1 MLRLCLCMLTGVAL
15 GLMGVASP
23 VRGEES
29 PQWRGVDRTG
39 VSKEA
44 GLLAKW
50 PDGGPK
56 VRWKKTD
63 LGTGYS
69 SPSVSQGRVYLQT
82 TRDTQEFAL
91 ALDEKTGD
99 QVWSVEIG
107 KVGENRGPQY
117 PGTRSTPTVDGDH
130 LYVLASD
137 GQLSCLQAKDGKS
150 VWSRNLMTEF
160 QGKPGL
166 WAYTESVLV
175 DGDVVVCTPGGE
187 AASLAALNKKTGA
200 TLWQAVVPEGGT
212 AEYASIMVLGKGDD
226 RQYVT
231 SVRRGLVGVR
241 ARDGKF
247 LWVYEKTIDPGAN
260 IITPVIGGNR
270 IFSAGGRTMGGTVQV
285 AAEGDG
291 AAARELYLD
300 KKLAVGLG
308 GAVLLDGKLYGT
320 TGQAMFCADFETGKI
335 HWTER
340 ALGAASIC
348 AAGGKLYVR
357 GHKGAEVA
365 LVEPSPEGYREI
377 SKLTQPDRSSTDA
390 WPYPVVSNGGLYLRD
405 QQTLVCFDVSG
416 K

>member
-1 MLRLCLCMLTGVAL
+1 MPRCWLPLLTGIVICLGGAL
-15 GLMGVASP
+15 PGA
-23 VRGEES
+23 RGEES
-29 PQWRGVDRTG
+29 PQWRGRDRSG
-39 VSKEA
+39 VSQES

-50 PDGGPK
+50 PEGGPK

-69 SPSVSQGRVYLQT
+69 TPSVAGGRVYVQT
-82 TRDTQEFAL
+82 TRDNVEFAV

-99 QVWSVEIG
+99 QAWSVEIG
-107 KVGENRGPQY
+107 KVGENKGPQY

-150 VWSRNLMTEF
+150 VWTRNLATEF
-160 QGKPGL
+160 EGKPGL

-175 DGDVVVCTPGGE
+175 DGDAVVCTPGGE
-187 AASLAALNKKTGA
+187 KASLAALNKKTGA

-212 AEYASIMVLGKGDD
+212 AEYASIMVLGKGDN

-260 IITPVIGGNR
+260 IITPVIGGDR

-285 AAEGDG
+285 AAEGHG

-308 GAVLLDGKLYGT
+308 GAVLLDGKLFGT
-320 TGQAMFCADFETGKI
+320 TGQAMFCADFESGKVL
-335 HWTER
+335 WTER

-365 LVEPSPEGYREI
+365 LVEPSAEGYREI
-377 SKLTQPDRSSTDA
+377 SRVTQPDASGKDA
-390 WPYPVVSNGGLYLRD
+390 WTYPVVANGGLFLRD
-405 QQTLVCFDVSG
+405 QNTLVCFEVRG
-416 K
+416 N

>member
-1 MLRLCLCMLTGVAL
+1 MRRVFGPLLLIVS
-15 GLMGVASP
+15 VSASLAWA
-23 VRGEES
+23 EDW
-29 PQWRGVDRTG
+29 PQWRGPARTG
-39 VSKEA
+39 ISAEK
-44 GLLAKW
+44 GLLEKW
-50 PDGGPK
+50 SEEGPT
-56 VRWKKTD
+56 VRWKRTD
-63 LGTGYS
+63 IGTGYS
-69 SPSVSQGRVYLQT
+69 SPAIAGGRVYLQT
-82 TRDTQEFAL
+82 TREGDEFAV
-91 ALDEKTGD
+91 ALDEQTGKD
-99 QVWSVEIG
+99 VWSTRIG

-117 PGTRSTPTVDGDH
+117 PGTRSTPTLDAGH
-130 LYVLASD
+130 LYCLASA
-137 GQLSCLQAKDGKS
+137 GELVCLSAADGKP
-150 VWSRNLMTEF
+150 VWTRNLATEF
-160 QGKPGL
+160 EGKPGL

-175 DGDVVVCTPGGE
+175 DGDAVVCTPGGE
-187 AASLAALNKKTGA
+187 TASLAALNKKTGA

-241 ARDGKF
+241 AKDGKF

-260 IITPVIGGNR
+260 IITPVIAGNR

-320 TGQAMFCADFETGKI
+320 TGQAMFCADFETGKVL
-335 HWTER
+335 WTER

-357 GHKGAEVA
+357 GHKGGEVA

-405 QQTLVCFDVSG
+405 QQTLVCFDVRG
-416 K
+416 N